1 MSKLRKKIV
10 VPISLT
16 LTGCLV
22 VAAFVLNDSLTKVD
36 ANVAFNGISDIVSSH
51 GKDKPF
57 NIVEVVPDKKMAS
70 IGYLIDGQEPDN
82 WFGTLSKMSDTEGKG
97 ATNRAAYMKSLKEK
111 LAPITTEEKDNTK
124 PLYYE
129 PYEESYVNQG
139 NDWSELALVDMDKI
153 NQGTEGYKMTK
164 QEKGD
169 YKFNTD
175 YQLAVNED
183 GLPTGHYRQNVD
195 HYVFMQGEDE
205 TEDGSESVD
214 TGSTGNTGS
223 TGSTADG
230 SNTETENGNQIKAP
244 GKRGYYSVAFTAV
257 ELPDGMTNTKYLV
270 ETDNSQKAD
279 GNTDSGTDGNIDSST
294 DNTTDTG
301 TADDT
306 SDKHVVYSIKSAY
319 AIGSAEGMQNIAKYD
334 PKAYIYRKDNS
345 DITSPYE
352 FVARADRMASLP
364 DGSKPDYEKYTYCTV
379 EMEYVPAGK
388 ITDDETYYEVDTKV
402 PIEFNYDETG
412 EYGAVLDSQNPYEKI
427 DDGTPDNQPAG
438 NTGKVILT
446 DTDGYFDI
454 VKDSQTY
461 TYMGKG
467 KGDYIMEADKNGSL
481 DYPVNTPHIYYK
493 GGFKNNNW
501 FRTGVFN
508 QEGKTGDDDKTA
520 NMTFKVKTVTPE
532 ELEQIDVSTIDLLY
546 LSGSKSV
553 LSNDLGNDAATY
565 NTDNDISW
573 DKVKQIVQRVHQSGI
588 MMPVIVDNGIV
599 CPSTKDDSNIKY
611 DSNIKKL
618 AGLLSC
624 NNFSSLNFTK
634 DSADNFISWKDNNV
648 ITYYQVDSSTHTHGY
663 VIGNEYVIP
672 RNYNPDK
679 DVPFVLRDDFASA
692 FIEDKDETKFVEAAK
707 NENFDEIAEYIN
719 SENTSRKKENDTLG
733 KDEYAYYDKK
743 ISKAIVLSYIIS
755 YVDKRDIINPTDSL
769 NILDIEPGTVKNESG
784 ALNYDKLTKWLG
796 SRCPEKKKVKITRVT
811 SAEFIGRIEDLNNY
825 DMIYMGLVADNLN
838 YDKDGHTVYN
848 DWNMNGLKY
857 SNVGDIVVIDPS
869 DDRGYWGEKMLRNGH
884 AGLLDT
890 DYINGGDKLNT
901 TLTLRKNGHNKYYI
915 TAPNTYRG
923 SGNDITKQK
932 VSEFEDYIKAGFPV
946 VFSDGFFSND
956 SKYESGINED
966 YIDNC
971 SNVFTL
977 LCDVKDKDNVLK
989 VDSNGDLKNKSNE
1002 TAQLITY
1009 LTTEK
1014 PEILL
1019 KEQEKVKDTDYVEI
1033 SNNQITLEFS
1043 INNAGGADSKASF
1056 NAQLFLD
1063 SNSDGKF
1070 STTNEGIAAN
1080 KIKLYCDGTIVNPVM
1095 GDDGKYMYSLNAG
1108 NYNYK
1113 LVYDLPNGFVGV
1125 MPWQLRVSQATNS
1138 YRYDQKSGYV
1148 YVKNS
1153 KGSPTKVKILQINSH
1168 LKHNPEYNGNFD
1180 MQVQKNDDT
1189 TKFHELLSQVKDF
1202 DLDIETVYYDD
1213 VDKMNEVCNKLQ
1225 TYDMLVI
1232 GFGDCYDINN
1242 NLDNIKAYIQ
1252 SGKPVLFA
1260 HDTTSFCNN
1269 KIDTPYNNFWG
1280 YKFNSKIRDSV
1291 GLDRYG
1297 ILSNEYLK
1305 KGNTL
1310 YSTDYRT
1317 DADFDKAVKTAEK
1330 NNTDIAYEPKSYKKV
1345 IVRQNQGFT
1354 YADLNHY
1361 QWKDNGDDHGE
1372 YRLYSGL
1379 VGNDDVQAY
1388 TNKAVK
1394 VNSGQ
1399 ITTYPFKIA
1408 DEINIA
1414 TTHNQYYQLDMNQD
1428 ADGDGESD
1436 IVVWYTLSDIGVYE
1450 QSPKDVR
1457 NNYYIYTMGNV
1468 TYSGVGHSDFSNNE
1482 DELKLYIN
1490 TMIAA
1495 YSASVH
1501 EPSIYLKENA
1511 DTDSNDITTLYA
1523 TIDDA
1528 IEEEAA
1534 NKADARLDGADSTQD
1549 VYFTVKDSNLVRNQI
1564 DEKTVVYLDFYIEDP
1579 QKNPND
1585 ETIGTGDNKIYLKK
1599 VDWDIYSLNN
1609 DGTENQRINNSK
1621 ENSQLNKDPRN
1632 FFENNKTYKVKVP
1645 LSVLPEG
1652 ANSIKIYAVGY
1663 SKIYQSQ
1670 VSGGDKETTTA
1681 KAYKTFQIQ
1690 RVGLADLD

>member
-70 IGYLIDGQEPDN
+70 IGYLIDGQEPDD
-82 WFGTLSKMSDTEGKG
+82 WFDTLSKMSDTEGKG

-214 TGSTGNTGS
+214 TG
-223 TGSTADG
+223 
-230 SNTETENGNQIKAP
+230 
-244 GKRGYYSVAFTAV
+244 KRGYYSVAFTAV
-257 ELPDGMTNTKYLV
+257 KLPDGMTNTQYLV

-755 YVDKRDIINPTDSL
+755 YADKRDIINPTDSL
-769 NILDIEPGTVKNESG
+769 NILDIEPGTVKNESD
-784 ALNYDKLTKWLG
+784 ALNYDKLKNWLR
-796 SRCPEKKKVKITRVT
+796 SRCPEKKKVTITRVT

-838 YDKDGHTVYN
+838 YRDGHTVYN
-848 DWNMNGLKY
+848 DWNMDGLKY
-857 SNVGDIVVIDPS
+857 SNVGDIVVIDPNY
-869 DDRGYWGEKMLRNGH
+869 RVNYWNYDMLRNGH

-890 DYINGGDKLNT
+890 DYINNGEALNT
-901 TLTLRKNGHNKYYI
+901 QITSRGNGNNADYL

-932 VSEFEDYIKAGFPV
+932 VSELEDYIKAGFPV
-946 VFSDGFFSND
+946 VFSDGFFSKD

-971 SNVFTL
+971 SNIFNFL
-977 LCDVKDKDNVLK
+977 KYAKGKDNVLE
-989 VDSNGDLKNKSNE
+989 VDNNGNLKNKSNE
-1002 TAQLITY
+1002 PAELVTY

-1014 PEILL
+1014 PEIVL

-1168 LKHNPEYNGNFD
+1168 LKHNQDFKGNFD
-1180 MQVQKNDDT
+1180 MQTQKNGN
-1189 TKFHELLSQVKDF
+1189 TKFHELLNKVKDF

-1213 VDKMNEVCNKLQ
+1213 VNKMDEVCNKLQ

-1232 GFGDCYDINN
+1232 GFGDCYDIDNTN
-1242 NLDNIKAYIQ
+1242 KHLDKIKAYIQ

-1260 HDTTSFCNN
+1260 HDTTS
-1269 KIDTPYNNFWG
+1269 Y
-1280 YKFNSKIRDSV
+1280 
-1291 GLDRYG
+1291 
-1297 ILSNEYLK
+1297 LSL
-1305 KGNTL
+1305 
-1310 YSTDYRT
+1310 
-1317 DADFDKAVKTAEK
+1317 
-1330 NNTDIAYEPKSYKKV
+1330 IH
-1345 IVRQNQGFT
+1345 I
-1354 YADLNHY
+1354 
-1361 QWKDNGDDHGE
+1361 
-1372 YRLYSGL
+1372 
-1379 VGNDDVQAY
+1379 
-1388 TNKAVK
+1388 
-1394 VNSGQ
+1394 
-1399 ITTYPFKIA
+1399 
-1408 DEINIA
+1408 
-1414 TTHNQYYQLDMNQD
+1414 
-1428 ADGDGESD
+1428 
-1436 IVVWYTLSDIGVYE
+1436 
-1450 QSPKDVR
+1450 
-1457 NNYYIYTMGNV
+1457 
-1468 TYSGVGHSDFSNNE
+1468 
-1482 DELKLYIN
+1482 
-1490 TMIAA
+1490 
-1495 YSASVH
+1495 
-1501 EPSIYLKENA
+1501 
-1511 DTDSNDITTLYA
+1511 
-1523 TIDDA
+1523 
-1528 IEEEAA
+1528 
-1534 NKADARLDGADSTQD
+1534 
-1549 VYFTVKDSNLVRNQI
+1549 
-1564 DEKTVVYLDFYIEDP
+1564 
-1579 QKNPND
+1579 
-1585 ETIGTGDNKIYLKK
+1585 
-1599 VDWDIYSLNN
+1599 
-1609 DGTENQRINNSK
+1609 
-1621 ENSQLNKDPRN
+1621 
-1632 FFENNKTYKVKVP
+1632 
-1645 LSVLPEG
+1645 
-1652 ANSIKIYAVGY
+1652 
-1663 SKIYQSQ
+1663 
-1670 VSGGDKETTTA
+1670 
-1681 KAYKTFQIQ
+1681 
-1690 RVGLADLD
+1690 

>member
-70 IGYLIDGQEPDN
+70 IGYLIDGQEPDD
-82 WFGTLSKMSDTEGKG
+82 WFGTLSRMSDKDG
-97 ATNRAAYMKSLKEK
+97 AGVQKRSAYMEELKTK
-111 LAPITTEEKDNTK
+111 LAPITTEKKDNTK

-129 PYEESYVNQG
+129 PYEESYVSQG
-139 NDWSELALVDMDKI
+139 DDWTELALVDMDRI
-153 NQGTEGYKMTK
+153 NKGTTGYKMTE
-164 QEKGD
+164 QAEGD

-223 TGSTADG
+223 TGSTGSTADG

-244 GKRGYYSVAFTAV
+244 GKRGYYSVAFSAV
-257 ELPDGMTNTKYLV
+257 KLPDGMTNTQYLV

-279 GNTDSGTDGNIDSST
+279 GDTDSST
-294 DNTTDTG
+294 DNTTDIGTG
-301 TADDT
+301 DDT
-306 SDKHVVYSIKSAY
+306 VEKHVVYSIKSAY

-352 FVARADRMASLP
+352 FVARADRMANLP

-379 EMEYVPAGK
+379 EMEYVPADK
-388 ITDDETYYEVDTKV
+388 ITDDETYYEVNTEV

-427 DDGTPDNQPAG
+427 DDGTLDNQPAG
-438 NTGKVILT
+438 KTGSDDISDDASIADSATENNDGNTGRVILT

-461 TYMGKG
+461 TYVGKG
-467 KGDYIMEADKNGSL
+467 KGDYIMEADKKGSL
-481 DYPVNTPHIYYK
+481 DYPVNTTHIYYK

-520 NMTFKVKTVTPE
+520 NMTFNVKTVTPK

-553 LSNDLGNDAATY
+553 LSKDLGDDSAKY
-565 NTDNDISW
+565 NTGYNTGNDISW

-599 CPSTKDDSNIKY
+599 WPDSNADY
-611 DSNIKKL
+611 SSNIKKL

-634 DSADNFISWKDNNV
+634 ESADNFINWGNDIK
-648 ITYYQVDSSTHTHGY
+648 YYKVDSRTHKYGF

-672 RNYNPDK
+672 RNYSPKD

-692 FIEDKDETKFVEAAK
+692 FIKNDDETAFVNDAK
-707 NENFDEIAEYIN
+707 TENFDEIAEYIN
-719 SENTSRKKENDTLG
+719 SENTSRKKENSTLG

-755 YVDKRDIINPTDSL
+755 YADKRDIINPTDSL
-769 NILDIEPGTVKNESG
+769 NILDIEPGTVKNESD
-784 ALNYDKLTKWLG
+784 ALNYDKLKNWLG
-796 SRCPEKKKVKITRVT
+796 SRCPEKKKVTITRVT

-838 YDKDGHTVYN
+838 YRDGHTVYN
-848 DWNMNGLKY
+848 DWNMDGLKY
-857 SNVGDIVVIDPS
+857 SNVGDIVVINPKDVVN
-869 DDRGYWGEKMLRNGH
+869 YWGYDMLKNGH

-890 DYINGGDKLNT
+890 DYINNGEALNT
-901 TLTLRKNGHNKYYI
+901 QLTLRGNGNNADYL

-932 VSEFEDYIKAGFPV
+932 VSELEDYIKAGFPV
-946 VFSDGFFSND
+946 VFSDGFFSID
-956 SKYESGINED
+956 YGRGINEK

-977 LCDVKDKDNVLK
+977 LCYAKDKDNVLK
-989 VDSNGDLKNKSNE
+989 VDSKGNLKKQSNE
-1002 TAQLITY
+1002 PAELVTY

-1113 LVYDLPNGFVGV
+1113 LVLQVLSVRSHWIQRKLQSSLQSYLL
-1125 MPWQLRVSQATNS
+1125 WVS
-1138 YRYDQKSGYV
+1138 
-1148 YVKNS
+1148 
-1153 KGSPTKVKILQINSH
+1153 L
-1168 LKHNPEYNGNFD
+1168 L
-1180 MQVQKNDDT
+1180 
-1189 TKFHELLSQVKDF
+1189 LLSVHSWYRVK
-1202 DLDIETVYYDD
+1202 
-1213 VDKMNEVCNKLQ
+1213 
-1225 TYDMLVI
+1225 
-1232 GFGDCYDINN
+1232 
-1242 NLDNIKAYIQ
+1242 
-1252 SGKPVLFA
+1252 
-1260 HDTTSFCNN
+1260 
-1269 KIDTPYNNFWG
+1269 
-1280 YKFNSKIRDSV
+1280 
-1291 GLDRYG
+1291 
-1297 ILSNEYLK
+1297 
-1305 KGNTL
+1305 
-1310 YSTDYRT
+1310 
-1317 DADFDKAVKTAEK
+1317 KAVTHRKPSTE
-1330 NNTDIAYEPKSYKKV
+1330 
-1345 IVRQNQGFT
+1345 
-1354 YADLNHY
+1354 
-1361 QWKDNGDDHGE
+1361 
-1372 YRLYSGL
+1372 
-1379 VGNDDVQAY
+1379 
-1388 TNKAVK
+1388 
-1394 VNSGQ
+1394 VN
-1399 ITTYPFKIA
+1399 I
-1408 DEINIA
+1408 
-1414 TTHNQYYQLDMNQD
+1414 QLMPLL
-1428 ADGDGESD
+1428 
-1436 IVVWYTLSDIGVYE
+1436 LSV
-1450 QSPKDVR
+1450 PL
-1457 NNYYIYTMGNV
+1457 
-1468 TYSGVGHSDFSNNE
+1468 HC
-1482 DELKLYIN
+1482 LYI
-1490 TMIAA
+1490 ILVLSCLLLL
-1495 YSASVH
+1495 SA
-1501 EPSIYLKENA
+1501 
-1511 DTDSNDITTLYA
+1511 
-1523 TIDDA
+1523 
-1528 IEEEAA
+1528 
-1534 NKADARLDGADSTQD
+1534 
-1549 VYFTVKDSNLVRNQI
+1549 
-1564 DEKTVVYLDFYIEDP
+1564 
-1579 QKNPND
+1579 
-1585 ETIGTGDNKIYLKK
+1585 
-1599 VDWDIYSLNN
+1599 
-1609 DGTENQRINNSK
+1609 
-1621 ENSQLNKDPRN
+1621 
-1632 FFENNKTYKVKVP
+1632 
-1645 LSVLPEG
+1645 
-1652 ANSIKIYAVGY
+1652 
-1663 SKIYQSQ
+1663 
-1670 VSGGDKETTTA
+1670 
-1681 KAYKTFQIQ
+1681 
-1690 RVGLADLD
+1690 

>member
-70 IGYLIDGQEPDN
+70 IGYLIDGQEPDD
-82 WFGTLSKMSDTEGKG
+82 WFGTLKKMSDEDG
-97 ATNRAAYMKSLKEK
+97 AGVQKRADYMSGLKTK
-111 LAPITTEEKDNTK
+111 LEPITTENKDNTK

-139 NDWSELALVDMDKI
+139 DGWSELKLVNMDRI
-153 NQGTEGYKMTK
+153 NQGTSGYKMTK
-164 QEKGD
+164 QENGD

-175 YQLAVNED
+175 YKLSVDKD
-183 GLPTGHYRQNVD
+183 GLPTGQYRQNVD
-195 HYVFMQGEDE
+195 YYVFMQGDDE

-214 TGSTGNTGS
+214 TGSTGNTE
-223 TGSTADG
+223 
-230 SNTETENGNQIKAP
+230 NENGNQIKAP

-257 ELPDGMTNTKYLV
+257 ELPNGMTNTQYLV
-270 ETDNSQKAD
+270 SDDNTQKAD
-279 GNTDSGTDGNIDSST
+279 GNTDSST
-294 DNTTDTG
+294 DNTKEAGTG
-301 TADDT
+301 DDT
-306 SDKHVVYSIKSAY
+306 VEKHVVYAIKSSY
-319 AIGSAEGMQNIAKYD
+319 AIVSDKGMQNVAKYD
-334 PKAYIYRKDNS
+334 PKAYIYRADNS
-345 DITSPYE
+345 DTTSPYK
-352 FVARADRMASLP
+352 FVARADQMAALA
-364 DGSKPDYEKYTYCTV
+364 GANKPDYDKYTYYTV
-379 EMEYVPAGK
+379 EMEYVPADK
-388 ITDDETYYEVDTKV
+388 ITDDETYYEVDSNV

-412 EYGAVLDSQNPYEKI
+412 EYGAVLDTQNPYEKI
-427 DDGTPDNQPAG
+427 
-438 NTGKVILT
+438 NTGDTSTTDSNEANEKIILH

-461 TYMGKG
+461 TYVGEG
-467 KGDYIMEADKNGSL
+467 NGDYIMEADKNGSL
-481 DYPVNTPHIYYK
+481 DYPVNTTRIYYK

-508 QEGKTGDDDKTA
+508 QEGKTGDADKTA
-520 NMTFKVKTVTPE
+520 NMTFNVKTVTPK

-553 LSNDLGNDAATY
+553 LSKDLGDDAAKY

-599 CPSTKDDSNIKY
+599 WPDSNADY
-611 DSNIKKL
+611 SSNIKKL

-634 DSADNFISWKDNNV
+634 DSADNFINWGNDIK
-648 ITYYQVDSSTHTHGY
+648 YYKVDSGTHKYGF

-672 RNYNPDK
+672 RNYNPST

-692 FIEDKDETKFVEAAK
+692 FIANEDETQFVEAAK

-733 KDEYAYYDKK
+733 KDEYAYYDKE

-755 YVDKRDIINPTDSL
+755 YADKRDIINPTDSL
-769 NILDIEPGTVKNESG
+769 NILDIEPGTVKNESD
-784 ALNYDKLTKWLG
+784 ALNYDKLKNWLG
-796 SRCPEKKKVKITRVT
+796 SRCPEKKKVTITRVT

-838 YDKDGHTVYN
+838 YRDGHTVYN
-848 DWNMNGLKY
+848 DWKMDGLKY
-857 SNVGDIVVIDPS
+857 SNVGDIVVINPKDVVN
-869 DDRGYWGEKMLRNGH
+869 YWGYDMLKNGH

-890 DYINGGDKLNT
+890 DYINDGEALNT
-901 TLTLRKNGHNKYYI
+901 QLTLRGNGNNADYL

-932 VSEFEDYIKAGFPV
+932 VSELEDYIKAGFPV

-956 SKYESGINED
+956 SKYKSGINED

-989 VDSNGDLKNKSNE
+989 VDNKGDLKNKSNE
-1002 TAQLITY
+1002 TAVLVTY

-1070 STTNEGIAAN
+1070 STTNEGIDAN
-1080 KIKLYCDGTIVNPVM
+1080 KIKIYCDGTIVNPVM
-1095 GDDGKYMYSLNAG
+1095 GDNGKYMYSLNAG

-1148 YVKNS
+1148 YAKNS
-1153 KGSPTKVKILQINSH
+1153 KGSPTKVKILQINST
-1168 LKHNPEYNGNFD
+1168 LKHNEGFRGNFD
-1180 MQVQKNDDT
+1180 MQAQKKDSN
-1189 TKFHELLSQVKDF
+1189 TKFHKLLNKVKDF
-1202 DLDIETVYYDD
+1202 DLDIETVYYDN
-1213 VDKMNEVCNKLQ
+1213 VPKMDEVCDKLQ

-1232 GFGDCYDINN
+1232 GFGDCYDIDNTN
-1242 NLDNIKAYIQ
+1242 GHLDQIKAYIQ

-1269 KIDTPYNNFWG
+1269 KNDNQYNNVWG
-1280 YKFNSKIRDSV
+1280 YKFNSIIRDTV

-1297 ILSNEYLK
+1297 ILSNAYLK
-1305 KGNTL
+1305 KGNRL
-1310 YSTDYRT
+1310 QEGT
-1317 DADFDKAVKTAEK
+1317 DADFEKAKETAEK
-1330 NNTDIAYEPKSYKKV
+1330 NNTDIAYEPKSNRTV

-1354 YADLNHY
+1354 YADLNQY
-1361 QWKDNGDDHGE
+1361 QWKDNGNDHGE

-1379 VGNDDVQAY
+1379 DGNDVEAK

-1399 ITTYPFKIA
+1399 ITTYPFKID

-1414 TTHNQYYQLDMNQD
+1414 TTHKQYYQLDMNQD

-1436 IVVWYTLSDIGVYE
+1436 IVVWYTLSGHGVYD

-1585 ETIGTGDNKIYLKK
+1585 ETIGTGNDKIYLKK
-1599 VDWDIYSLNN
+1599 VDWDIYTLNN
-1609 DGTENQRINNSK
+1609 DGTENEQINNSK
-1621 ENSQLNKDPRN
+1621 ENSQLNKDPRD

>member
-70 IGYLIDGQEPDN
+70 IGYLIDGQEPDD
-82 WFGTLSKMSDTEGKG
+82 WFGTLAQMSDKEGAGVQK
-97 ATNRAAYMKSLKEK
+97 RADYMSGLKTK
-111 LAPITTEEKDNTK
+111 LAPITTEKKDNTK

-175 YQLAVNED
+175 YQLAVNEE

-214 TGSTGNTGS
+214 TG
-223 TGSTADG
+223 
-230 SNTETENGNQIKAP
+230 
-244 GKRGYYSVAFTAV
+244 KRGYYSVAFTAV
-257 ELPDGMTNTKYLV
+257 KLPDGMTNTKYLV

-379 EMEYVPAGK
+379 EMEYVPADK

-461 TYMGKG
+461 TYVGEG
-467 KGDYIMEADKNGSL
+467 NGDYIMVADKNGSL
-481 DYPVNTPHIYYK
+481 DYPVNTTHIYYK

-520 NMTFKVKTVTPE
+520 NMTFKVKTVTPK

-553 LSNDLGNDAATY
+553 LSNDLVNDAATY
-565 NTDNDISW
+565 KPDNDISW

-599 CPSTKDDSNIKY
+599 WPASSADYS
-611 DSNIKKL
+611 SNIKKL

-634 DSADNFISWKDNNV
+634 DSADNFINWNND
-648 ITYYQVDSSTHTHGY
+648 IKYYKVDSKTHTKGF

-672 RNYNPDK
+672 RNYNPST

-692 FIEDKDETKFVEAAK
+692 FIANEDETQFVEAAK

-733 KDEYAYYDKK
+733 KDEYAYYDKE

-755 YVDKRDIINPTDSL
+755 YADKRDIINPTDSL
-769 NILDIEPGTVKNESG
+769 NILDIEPGTVKNESD
-784 ALNYDKLTKWLG
+784 ALNYDKLKNWLG
-796 SRCPEKKKVKITRVT
+796 SRCPEKKKVTITRVT

-838 YDKDGHTVYN
+838 YRDGHTVYN
-848 DWNMNGLKY
+848 DWKMDGLKY
-857 SNVGDIVVIDPS
+857 SNVGDIVVINPNDYVN
-869 DDRGYWGEKMLRNGH
+869 YWGYNMLKNGH

-890 DYINGGDKLNT
+890 DYINDGEALNT
-901 TLTLRKNGHNKYYI
+901 QLTLRGNGNNADYL

-932 VSEFEDYIKAGFPV
+932 VSELEDYIKAGFPV

-956 SKYESGINED
+956 SKYKSGINED

-971 SNVFTL
+971 SNVFTFL
-977 LCDVKDKDNVLK
+977 KYAKDKDNVLK
-989 VDSNGDLKNKSNE
+989 VDSKGNLKKQSNE
-1002 TAQLITY
+1002 TADLVTY

-1113 LVYDLPNGFVGV
+1113 LVYDLPNGYVGV

-1148 YVKNS
+1148 C
-1153 KGSPTKVKILQINSH
+1153 
-1168 LKHNPEYNGNFD
+1168 
-1180 MQVQKNDDT
+1180 QKF
-1189 TKFHELLSQVKDF
+1189 KRQ
-1202 DLDIETVYYDD
+1202 
-1213 VDKMNEVCNKLQ
+1213 
-1225 TYDMLVI
+1225 
-1232 GFGDCYDINN
+1232 
-1242 NLDNIKAYIQ
+1242 
-1252 SGKPVLFA
+1252 
-1260 HDTTSFCNN
+1260 
-1269 KIDTPYNNFWG
+1269 
-1280 YKFNSKIRDSV
+1280 
-1291 GLDRYG
+1291 
-1297 ILSNEYLK
+1297 
-1305 KGNTL
+1305 
-1310 YSTDYRT
+1310 
-1317 DADFDKAVKTAEK
+1317 
-1330 NNTDIAYEPKSYKKV
+1330 SYK
-1345 IVRQNQGFT
+1345 
-1354 YADLNHY
+1354 
-1361 QWKDNGDDHGE
+1361 
-1372 YRLYSGL
+1372 
-1379 VGNDDVQAY
+1379 
-1388 TNKAVK
+1388 
-1394 VNSGQ
+1394 
-1399 ITTYPFKIA
+1399 
-1408 DEINIA
+1408 
-1414 TTHNQYYQLDMNQD
+1414 NQD
-1428 ADGDGESD
+1428 SSD
-1436 IVVWYTLSDIGVYE
+1436 
-1450 QSPKDVR
+1450 
-1457 NNYYIYTMGNV
+1457 
-1468 TYSGVGHSDFSNNE
+1468 
-1482 DELKLYIN
+1482 
-1490 TMIAA
+1490 
-1495 YSASVH
+1495 
-1501 EPSIYLKENA
+1501 
-1511 DTDSNDITTLYA
+1511 
-1523 TIDDA
+1523 
-1528 IEEEAA
+1528 
-1534 NKADARLDGADSTQD
+1534 
-1549 VYFTVKDSNLVRNQI
+1549 
-1564 DEKTVVYLDFYIEDP
+1564 
-1579 QKNPND
+1579 
-1585 ETIGTGDNKIYLKK
+1585 
-1599 VDWDIYSLNN
+1599 
-1609 DGTENQRINNSK
+1609 
-1621 ENSQLNKDPRN
+1621 
-1632 FFENNKTYKVKVP
+1632 
-1645 LSVLPEG
+1645 
-1652 ANSIKIYAVGY
+1652 
-1663 SKIYQSQ
+1663 
-1670 VSGGDKETTTA
+1670 
-1681 KAYKTFQIQ
+1681 
-1690 RVGLADLD
+1690 

>member
-70 IGYLIDGQEPDN
+70 IGYLIDGQEPDD
-82 WFGTLSKMSDTEGKG
+82 WFGTLSKMSDKEGDGVQK
-97 ATNRAAYMKSLKEK
+97 RADYMAGLKTK
-111 LAPITTEEKDNTK
+111 LEPITTYKKDNTK

-129 PYEESYVNQG
+129 QYEESYVSLG

-214 TGSTGNTGS
+214 TG
-223 TGSTADG
+223 
-230 SNTETENGNQIKAP
+230 
-244 GKRGYYSVAFTAV
+244 KRGYYSVAFTAV
-257 ELPDGMTNTKYLV
+257 KLPDGMTNTQYLV
-270 ETDNSQKAD
+270 GTDNSQKAD
-279 GNTDSGTDGNIDSST
+279 GNTDSGTAGNIDSST

-352 FVARADRMASLP
+352 FVARADQMASLP

-379 EMEYVPAGK
+379 EMEYVPADK
-388 ITDDETYYEVDTKV
+388 IIDDETYYEVDTKV

-438 NTGKVILT
+438 NTGRVILT

-461 TYMGKG
+461 TYVGEG
-467 KGDYIMEADKNGSL
+467 NGDYIMEADKNGSL
-481 DYPVNTPHIYYK
+481 DYPVNTTRIYYK

-508 QEGKTGDDDKTA
+508 QEGKTGDADKTA
-520 NMTFKVKTVTPE
+520 NMTFNVKTVTPK

-553 LSNDLGNDAATY
+553 LSKDLGDDAAKY

-599 CPSTKDDSNIKY
+599 WPDSNADY
-611 DSNIKKL
+611 SSNIKKL

-634 DSADNFISWKDNNV
+634 DSADNFINWGNDIK
-648 ITYYQVDSSTHTHGY
+648 YYKVDSGTHKYGF

-672 RNYNPDK
+672 RNYNPST

-692 FIEDKDETKFVEAAK
+692 FIANEDETQFVEAAK

-733 KDEYAYYDKK
+733 KDEYAYYDKE

-769 NILDIEPGTVKNESG
+769 NILDIEPGTVKNESD
-784 ALNYDKLTKWLG
+784 ALNYDKLKNWLG
-796 SRCPEKKKVKITRVT
+796 SRCPEKKKVTITRVT

-838 YDKDGHTVYN
+838 YRDGHTVYN
-848 DWNMNGLKY
+848 DWKMDGLKY
-857 SNVGDIVVIDPS
+857 SNVGDIVVINPKDVVN
-869 DDRGYWGEKMLRNGH
+869 YWGYDMLKNGH

-890 DYINGGDKLNT
+890 DYINDGEALNT
-901 TLTLRKNGHNKYYI
+901 QLTLRGNGNNADYL

-932 VSEFEDYIKAGFPV
+932 VSELEDYIKAGFPV

-956 SKYESGINED
+956 SKYKSGINED

-989 VDSNGDLKNKSNE
+989 VDNKGDLKNKSNE
-1002 TAQLITY
+1002 TAVLVTY

-1070 STTNEGIAAN
+1070 STTNEGIDAN
-1080 KIKLYCDGTIVNPVM
+1080 KIKIYCDGTIVNPVM
-1095 GDDGKYMYSLNAG
+1095 GDNGKY
-1108 NYNYK
+1108 
-1113 LVYDLPNGFVGV
+1113 V
-1125 MPWQLRVSQATNS
+1125 
-1138 YRYDQKSGYV
+1138 
-1148 YVKNS
+1148 
-1153 KGSPTKVKILQINSH
+1153 
-1168 LKHNPEYNGNFD
+1168 
-1180 MQVQKNDDT
+1180 
-1189 TKFHELLSQVKDF
+1189 
-1202 DLDIETVYYDD
+1202 
-1213 VDKMNEVCNKLQ
+1213 
-1225 TYDMLVI
+1225 
-1232 GFGDCYDINN
+1232 
-1242 NLDNIKAYIQ
+1242 
-1252 SGKPVLFA
+1252 
-1260 HDTTSFCNN
+1260 
-1269 KIDTPYNNFWG
+1269 
-1280 YKFNSKIRDSV
+1280 
-1291 GLDRYG
+1291 
-1297 ILSNEYLK
+1297 
-1305 KGNTL
+1305 
-1310 YSTDYRT
+1310 
-1317 DADFDKAVKTAEK
+1317 
-1330 NNTDIAYEPKSYKKV
+1330 
-1345 IVRQNQGFT
+1345 
-1354 YADLNHY
+1354 
-1361 QWKDNGDDHGE
+1361 
-1372 YRLYSGL
+1372 
-1379 VGNDDVQAY
+1379 
-1388 TNKAVK
+1388 
-1394 VNSGQ
+1394 
-1399 ITTYPFKIA
+1399 
-1408 DEINIA
+1408 
-1414 TTHNQYYQLDMNQD
+1414 
-1428 ADGDGESD
+1428 
-1436 IVVWYTLSDIGVYE
+1436 
-1450 QSPKDVR
+1450 
-1457 NNYYIYTMGNV
+1457 
-1468 TYSGVGHSDFSNNE
+1468 
-1482 DELKLYIN
+1482 
-1490 TMIAA
+1490 
-1495 YSASVH
+1495 
-1501 EPSIYLKENA
+1501 
-1511 DTDSNDITTLYA
+1511 
-1523 TIDDA
+1523 
-1528 IEEEAA
+1528 
-1534 NKADARLDGADSTQD
+1534 
-1549 VYFTVKDSNLVRNQI
+1549 
-1564 DEKTVVYLDFYIEDP
+1564 
-1579 QKNPND
+1579 
-1585 ETIGTGDNKIYLKK
+1585 
-1599 VDWDIYSLNN
+1599 
-1609 DGTENQRINNSK
+1609 
-1621 ENSQLNKDPRN
+1621 
-1632 FFENNKTYKVKVP
+1632 
-1645 LSVLPEG
+1645 
-1652 ANSIKIYAVGY
+1652 
-1663 SKIYQSQ
+1663 
-1670 VSGGDKETTTA
+1670 
-1681 KAYKTFQIQ
+1681 
-1690 RVGLADLD
+1690 

>member
-70 IGYLIDGQEPDN
+70 IGYLIDGQEPDD
-82 WFGTLSKMSDTEGKG
+82 WFGTLSKMSDKDG
-97 ATNRAAYMKSLKEK
+97 AGVKNRSAYMEGLKTK
-111 LAPITTEEKDNTK
+111 LAPITTEKKDNTK

-129 PYEESYVNQG
+129 PYEESYVSQG
-139 NDWSELALVDMDKI
+139 DDWTELALVDMDRI
-153 NQGTEGYKMTK
+153 NKGTTGYKMTE
-164 QEKGD
+164 QAEGD
-169 YKFNTD
+169 YKFNTA
-175 YQLAVNED
+175 YQLAVNEE

-195 HYVFMQGEDE
+195 HYVFMQGDDE

-214 TGSTGNTGS
+214 TG
-223 TGSTADG
+223 
-230 SNTETENGNQIKAP
+230 
-244 GKRGYYSVAFTAV
+244 KRGYYSVAFTAV
-257 ELPDGMTNTKYLV
+257 KLPDGMTNTKYLV

-301 TADDT
+301 TGDDT
-306 SDKHVVYSIKSAY
+306 VEKHVVYSIKSAY

-379 EMEYVPAGK
+379 EMEYVPADK
-388 ITDDETYYEVDTKV
+388 ITDDETYYEVDTEV

-427 DDGTPDNQPAG
+427 DDGTQDNQPAG

-461 TYMGKG
+461 TYVGKG
-467 KGDYIMEADKNGSL
+467 KGDYIMEADKNSSL
-481 DYPVNTPHIYYK
+481 DYPVNTTRIYYK

-520 NMTFKVKTVTPE
+520 NMTFKVKTVTPK

-553 LSNDLGNDAATY
+553 LSKDLGNDAATY

-599 CPSTKDDSNIKY
+599 WPISSADYS
-611 DSNIKKL
+611 SNIKKL

-634 DSADNFISWKDNNV
+634 DSADNFIKWNDNKV
-648 ITYYQVDSSTHTHGY
+648 ITYYKVDSSTRTHGY
-663 VIGNEYVIP
+663 VVGNEYVIP
-672 RNYNPDK
+672 RNYNPVT

-692 FIEDKDETKFVEAAK
+692 FIKNEDETAFVNDAK
-707 NENFDEIAEYIN
+707 TENFDEIAEYIN

-755 YVDKRDIINPTDSL
+755 YADKRDIINPTDSL
-769 NILDIEPGTVKNESG
+769 NILDIEPGTVKNESD
-784 ALNYDKLTKWLG
+784 ALNYDKLKNWLG
-796 SRCPEKKKVKITRVT
+796 SRCPEKKKVTITRVT

-838 YDKDGHTVYN
+838 YKDGNTHGYTVYN
-848 DWNMNGLKY
+848 DWKMNGLKY
-857 SNVGDIVVIDPS
+857 SNVGDIVVINPNDYVN
-869 DDRGYWGEKMLRNGH
+869 YWGYNMLKNGH

-890 DYINGGDKLNT
+890 DYINDGTKLNT
-901 TLTLRKNGHNKYYI
+901 NLTLRNNGNNADYL

-932 VSEFEDYIKAGFPV
+932 VSELEDYIKAGFPV
-946 VFSDGFFSND
+946 VFSDGFFSTV
-956 SKYESGINED
+956 YGRGINEE

-977 LCDVKDKDNVLK
+977 LCYAKDKDNVLK
-989 VDSNGDLKNKSNE
+989 VDSKGNLKKQSNE
-1002 TAQLITY
+1002 TADLVTY

-1153 KGSPTKVKILQINSH
+1153 KGSPTKVKILQINSK
-1168 LKHNPEYNGNFD
+1168 LEHNEDFRGNFD
-1180 MQVQKNDDT
+1180 MQTQKNDSN
-1189 TKFHELLSQVKDF
+1189 TKFHKLLSQVKDF
-1202 DLDIETVYYDD
+1202 DLDIETVRYDN
-1213 VDKMNEVCNKLQ
+1213 VPKWMR
-1225 TYDMLVI
+1225 YVI
-1232 GFGDCYDINN
+1232 SCR
-1242 NLDNIKAYIQ
+1242 
-1252 SGKPVLFA
+1252 
-1260 HDTTSFCNN
+1260 H
-1269 KIDTPYNNFWG
+1269 
-1280 YKFNSKIRDSV
+1280 
-1291 GLDRYG
+1291 
-1297 ILSNEYLK
+1297 
-1305 KGNTL
+1305 
-1310 YSTDYRT
+1310 
-1317 DADFDKAVKTAEK
+1317 
-1330 NNTDIAYEPKSYKKV
+1330 
-1345 IVRQNQGFT
+1345 
-1354 YADLNHY
+1354 
-1361 QWKDNGDDHGE
+1361 
-1372 YRLYSGL
+1372 
-1379 VGNDDVQAY
+1379 
-1388 TNKAVK
+1388 
-1394 VNSGQ
+1394 
-1399 ITTYPFKIA
+1399 
-1408 DEINIA
+1408 
-1414 TTHNQYYQLDMNQD
+1414 
-1428 ADGDGESD
+1428 
-1436 IVVWYTLSDIGVYE
+1436 
-1450 QSPKDVR
+1450 
-1457 NNYYIYTMGNV
+1457 
-1468 TYSGVGHSDFSNNE
+1468 
-1482 DELKLYIN
+1482 
-1490 TMIAA
+1490 
-1495 YSASVH
+1495 
-1501 EPSIYLKENA
+1501 
-1511 DTDSNDITTLYA
+1511 
-1523 TIDDA
+1523 TIC
-1528 IEEEAA
+1528 
-1534 NKADARLDGADSTQD
+1534 L
-1549 VYFTVKDSNLVRNQI
+1549 
-1564 DEKTVVYLDFYIEDP
+1564 
-1579 QKNPND
+1579 
-1585 ETIGTGDNKIYLKK
+1585 
-1599 VDWDIYSLNN
+1599 
-1609 DGTENQRINNSK
+1609 
-1621 ENSQLNKDPRN
+1621 
-1632 FFENNKTYKVKVP
+1632 
-1645 LSVLPEG
+1645 
-1652 ANSIKIYAVGY
+1652 
-1663 SKIYQSQ
+1663 
-1670 VSGGDKETTTA
+1670 
-1681 KAYKTFQIQ
+1681 
-1690 RVGLADLD
+1690 

>member
-70 IGYLIDGQEPDN
+70 IGYLIDGQEPDD
-82 WFGTLSKMSDTEGKG
+82 WFGTLKKMSDEDG
-97 ATNRAAYMKSLKEK
+97 AGVQKRADYMSGLKTK
-111 LAPITTEEKDNTK
+111 LEPITTENKDNTK

-139 NDWSELALVDMDKI
+139 DGWSELKLVNMDRI
-153 NQGTEGYKMTK
+153 NQGTSGYKMTK
-164 QEKGD
+164 QENGD

-175 YQLAVNED
+175 YKLSVDKD
-183 GLPTGHYRQNVD
+183 GLPTGQYRQNVD
-195 HYVFMQGEDE
+195 YYVFMQGDDE

-214 TGSTGNTGS
+214 TGSTGNTE
-223 TGSTADG
+223 
-230 SNTETENGNQIKAP
+230 NENGNQIKAP

-257 ELPDGMTNTKYLV
+257 ELPNGMTNTQYLV
-270 ETDNSQKAD
+270 SDDNTQKAD
-279 GNTDSGTDGNIDSST
+279 GNTDSST
-294 DNTTDTG
+294 DNTKEAGTG
-301 TADDT
+301 DDT
-306 SDKHVVYSIKSAY
+306 VEKHVVYAIKSSY
-319 AIGSAEGMQNIAKYD
+319 AIVSDKGMQNVAKYD
-334 PKAYIYRKDNS
+334 PKAYIYRADNS
-345 DITSPYE
+345 DTTSPYK
-352 FVARADRMASLP
+352 FVARADQMAALA
-364 DGSKPDYEKYTYCTV
+364 GANKPDYDKYTYYTV
-379 EMEYVPAGK
+379 EMEYVPADK
-388 ITDDETYYEVDTKV
+388 ITDDETYYEVDSNV

-412 EYGAVLDSQNPYEKI
+412 EYGAVLDTQNPYEKI
-427 DDGTPDNQPAG
+427 
-438 NTGKVILT
+438 NTGDTSTTDSNEANEKIILH

-461 TYMGKG
+461 TYVGEG
-467 KGDYIMEADKNGSL
+467 NGDYIMVADKNGSL
-481 DYPVNTPHIYYK
+481 DYPVNTTHIYYK

-520 NMTFKVKTVTPE
+520 NMTFKVKTVTPK

-553 LSNDLGNDAATY
+553 LSKDLGDDAAKY
-565 NTDNDISW
+565 NADNDILW

-599 CPSTKDDSNIKY
+599 WPDSNADY
-611 DSNIKKL
+611 SSNIKKL

-634 DSADNFISWKDNNV
+634 DSADNFINWGNDIK
-648 ITYYQVDSSTHTHGY
+648 YYKVDSETHKYGF

-755 YVDKRDIINPTDSL
+755 YADKRDIINPTDSL
-769 NILDIEPGTVKNESG
+769 NILDIEPGTVKNESD
-784 ALNYDKLTKWLG
+784 ALNYDKLKNWLR
-796 SRCPEKKKVKITRVT
+796 SRCPEKKKVTITRVT

-838 YDKDGHTVYN
+838 YRDGHTVYN
-848 DWNMNGLKY
+848 DWNMDGLKY
-857 SNVGDIVVIDPS
+857 SNVGDIVVIDPNY
-869 DDRGYWGEKMLRNGH
+869 RVNYWNYDMLRNGH

-890 DYINGGDKLNT
+890 DYINNGEALNT
-901 TLTLRKNGHNKYYI
+901 QITSRGNGNNADYL

-932 VSEFEDYIKAGFPV
+932 VSELEDYIKAGFPV
-946 VFSDGFFSND
+946 VFSDGFFSKD

-971 SNVFTL
+971 SNIFNFL
-977 LCDVKDKDNVLK
+977 KYAKGKDNVLE
-989 VDSNGDLKNKSNE
+989 VDNNGNLKNKSNE
-1002 TAQLITY
+1002 PAELVTY

-1168 LKHNPEYNGNFD
+1168 LKHNQDFKGNFD
-1180 MQVQKNDDT
+1180 MQTQKNGN
-1189 TKFHELLSQVKDF
+1189 TKFHELLNKVKDF

-1213 VDKMNEVCNKLQ
+1213 VNKMDEVCNKLQ

-1232 GFGDCYDINN
+1232 GFGDCYDIDNTN
-1242 NLDNIKAYIQ
+1242 KHLDKIKAYIQ

-1260 HDTTSFCNN
+1260 HDTTSYCNN
-1269 KIDTPYNNFWG
+1269 KNDTTYNNVWG
-1280 YKFNSKIRDSV
+1280 YKFNSIIRDTV

-1310 YSTDYRT
+1310 KSTDS
-1317 DADFDKAVKTAEK
+1317 DFTKAVETAEK
-1330 NNTDIAYEPKSYKKV
+1330 NNTDIAYEPKSDNSV

-1354 YADLNHY
+1354 YVDLNNF
-1361 QWKDNGDDHGE
+1361 QWKDDGNNHGE

-1379 VGNDDVQAY
+1379 NNYESNEDVEAK

-1399 ITTYPFKIA
+1399 ITTYPFKID

-1414 TTHNQYYQLDMNQD
+1414 TTHKQYYQLDMNQD

-1436 IVVWYTLSDIGVYE
+1436 IVVWYTLSGHGVYD

-1585 ETIGTGDNKIYLKK
+1585 ETIGTGNDKIYLKK
-1599 VDWDIYSLNN
+1599 VDWDIYTLNN
-1609 DGTENQRINNSK
+1609 DGTENEQINNSK
-1621 ENSQLNKDPRN
+1621 ENSQLNKEPSD

>member
-214 TGSTGNTGS
+214 TG
-223 TGSTADG
+223 
-230 SNTETENGNQIKAP
+230 
-244 GKRGYYSVAFTAV
+244 KRGYYSVAFTAV
-257 ELPDGMTNTKYLV
+257 KLPDGMTNKQYLV
-270 ETDNSQKAD
+270 EADNSQKAD
-279 GNTDSGTDGNIDSST
+279 GNTDSST

-301 TADDT
+301 TGDDT
-306 SDKHVVYSIKSAY
+306 VEKHVVYSIKSAY
-319 AIGSAEGMQNIAKYD
+319 AIVSAEGMQNIAKYD
-334 PKAYIYRKDNS
+334 PKAYIYRTDKS
-345 DITSPYE
+345 DTTSPYE

-364 DGSKPDYEKYTYCTV
+364 DGSKPDYEKYTYFTV
-379 EMEYVPAGK
+379 EMEYVPADK
-388 ITDDETYYEVDTKV
+388 ITDDETYYEVNTAV

-427 DDGTPDNQPAG
+427 DDGTQDNQPAG

-467 KGDYIMEADKNGSL
+467 KGDYIMVADKNGSL
-481 DYPVNTPHIYYK
+481 DYPVNTTHIYYK

-520 NMTFKVKTVTPE
+520 NMTFKVKTVTPK

-553 LSNDLGNDAATY
+553 LSNDLVNDAATY
-565 NTDNDISW
+565 KPDNDISW

-599 CPSTKDDSNIKY
+599 WPASSADYS
-611 DSNIKKL
+611 SNIKKL

-634 DSADNFISWKDNNV
+634 DSADNFINWNND
-648 ITYYQVDSSTHTHGY
+648 IKYYKVDSKTHTKGF

-672 RNYNPDK
+672 RNYNPST

-692 FIEDKDETKFVEAAK
+692 FIANEDETQFVEAAK

-733 KDEYAYYDKK
+733 KDEYAYYDKE

-755 YVDKRDIINPTDSL
+755 YADKRDIINPTDSL
-769 NILDIEPGTVKNESG
+769 NILDIEPGTVKNESD
-784 ALNYDKLTKWLG
+784 ALNYDKLKNWLR
-796 SRCPEKKKVKITRVT
+796 SRCPEKKKVTITRVT

-838 YDKDGHTVYN
+838 YDEDGHTVYN

-857 SNVGDIVVIDPS
+857 SNVGDIVVINPS
-869 DDRGYWGEKMLRNGH
+869 DNKGYWGYDMLRNGH

-890 DYINGGDKLNT
+890 DYINGGDELNT
-901 TLTLRKNGHNKYYI
+901 TLTLRKNGSNKYYI

-971 SNVFTL
+971 SNVFTF

-1070 STTNEGIAAN
+1070 STTNEGIDAN
-1080 KIKLYCDGTIVNPVM
+1080 KIKIYCDGTIVNPVM
-1095 GDDGKYMYSLNAG
+1095 GDNGKYMYSLNAG

-1113 LVYDLPNGFVGV
+1113 LVYDLPNGYVGV

-1232 GFGDCYDINN
+1232 GFGDCYDIDN

-1269 KIDTPYNNFWG
+1269 KIDNTYNNVWG

-1379 VGNDDVQAY
+1379 VGNDDAQAY

-1609 DGTENQRINNSK
+1609 DGTEIERINNSK

-1663 SKIYQSQ
+1663 SKIYQSLA
-1670 VSGGDKETTTA
+1670 SGECKEIPTA

>member
-70 IGYLIDGQEPDN
+70 IGYLIDGQEPDD
-82 WFGTLSKMSDTEGKG
+82 WFGTLKKMSDEDG
-97 ATNRAAYMKSLKEK
+97 AGVQKRADYMSGLKTK
-111 LAPITTEEKDNTK
+111 LEPITTENKDNTK

-139 NDWSELALVDMDKI
+139 DGWSELKLVNMDRI
-153 NQGTEGYKMTK
+153 NQGTSGYKMTK
-164 QEKGD
+164 QENGD

-175 YQLAVNED
+175 YKLSVDKD
-183 GLPTGHYRQNVD
+183 GLPTGQYRQNVD
-195 HYVFMQGEDE
+195 YYVFMQGDDE

-214 TGSTGNTGS
+214 TGSTGNTE
-223 TGSTADG
+223 
-230 SNTETENGNQIKAP
+230 NENGNQIKAP

-257 ELPDGMTNTKYLV
+257 ELPNGMTNTQYLV
-270 ETDNSQKAD
+270 SDDNTQKAD
-279 GNTDSGTDGNIDSST
+279 GNTDSST
-294 DNTTDTG
+294 DNTKEAGTG
-301 TADDT
+301 DDT
-306 SDKHVVYSIKSAY
+306 VEKHVVYAIKSSY
-319 AIGSAEGMQNIAKYD
+319 AIVSDKGMQNVAKYD
-334 PKAYIYRKDNS
+334 PKAYIYRADNS
-345 DITSPYE
+345 DTTSPYK
-352 FVARADRMASLP
+352 FVARADQMAALA
-364 DGSKPDYEKYTYCTV
+364 GANKPDYDKYTYYTV
-379 EMEYVPAGK
+379 EMEYVPADK
-388 ITDDETYYEVDTKV
+388 ITDDETYYEVDSNV

-412 EYGAVLDSQNPYEKI
+412 EYGAVLDTQNPYEKI
-427 DDGTPDNQPAG
+427 
-438 NTGKVILT
+438 NTGDTSTTDSNEANEKIILH

-461 TYMGKG
+461 TYVGKG
-467 KGDYIMEADKNGSL
+467 NGDYIMVADKDGSL
-481 DYPVNTPHIYYK
+481 DYPVNTTHIYYK

-520 NMTFKVKTVTPE
+520 NMTFKVKTVTPK

-546 LSGSKSV
+546 LSGSKSI
-553 LSNDLGNDAATY
+553 LSKDLENNAAKY
-565 NTDNDISW
+565 NNDNDISW

-599 CPSTKDDSNIKY
+599 WASSSADYS
-611 DSNIKKL
+611 SNIKKL

-634 DSADNFISWKDNNV
+634 DSTDNFINWNDKNV
-648 ITYYQVDSSTHTHGY
+648 ITYYKVASSTRTHGY
-663 VIGNEYVIP
+663 VVGNEYVIP
-672 RNYNPDK
+672 RNYSPDT

-692 FIEDKDETKFVEAAK
+692 FIANEDETQFVNAAK

-719 SENTSRKKENDTLG
+719 SENTSRKKENNTLG
-733 KDEYAYYDKK
+733 KDEYAYYDKE

-755 YVDKRDIINPTDSL
+755 YADKRDIINPTDSL
-769 NILDIEPGTVKNESG
+769 NILDIEPGTVKNESD
-784 ALNYDKLTKWLG
+784 ALNYDKLKNWLR
-796 SRCPEKKKVKITRVT
+796 SRCPEKKKVTITRVT

-838 YDKDGHTVYN
+838 YRDGHTVYN
-848 DWNMNGLKY
+848 DWNMDGLKY
-857 SNVGDIVVIDPS
+857 SNVGDIVVIDPNY
-869 DDRGYWGEKMLRNGH
+869 RVNYWNYDMLRNGH

-890 DYINGGDKLNT
+890 DYINNGEALNT
-901 TLTLRKNGHNKYYI
+901 QITSRGNGNNADYL

-932 VSEFEDYIKAGFPV
+932 VSELEDYIKAGFPV
-946 VFSDGFFSND
+946 VFSDGFFSKD

-971 SNVFTL
+971 SNIFNFL
-977 LCDVKDKDNVLK
+977 KYAKGKDNVLE
-989 VDSNGDLKNKSNE
+989 VDNNGNLKNKSNE
-1002 TAQLITY
+1002 PAELVTY

-1168 LKHNPEYNGNFD
+1168 LKHNQDFKGNFD
-1180 MQVQKNDDT
+1180 MQTQKNGN
-1189 TKFHELLSQVKDF
+1189 TKFHELLNKVKDF

-1213 VDKMNEVCNKLQ
+1213 VNKMDEVCNKLQ

-1232 GFGDCYDINN
+1232 GFGDCYDIDNTN
-1242 NLDNIKAYIQ
+1242 KHLDKIKAYIQ

-1260 HDTTSFCNN
+1260 HDTTSYCNN
-1269 KIDTPYNNFWG
+1269 KNDTTYNNVWG
-1280 YKFNSKIRDSV
+1280 YKFNSIIRDTV

-1310 YSTDYRT
+1310 KSTDS
-1317 DADFDKAVKTAEK
+1317 DFTKAVETAEK
-1330 NNTDIAYEPKSYKKV
+1330 NNTDIAYEPKSDNSV

-1354 YADLNHY
+1354 YVDLNNF
-1361 QWKDNGDDHGE
+1361 QWKDDGNNHGE

-1379 VGNDDVQAY
+1379 NNYESNEDVEAK

-1399 ITTYPFKIA
+1399 ITTYPFKID

-1414 TTHNQYYQLDMNQD
+1414 TTHKQYYQLDMNQD

-1436 IVVWYTLSDIGVYE
+1436 IVVWYTLSGHGVYD

-1585 ETIGTGDNKIYLKK
+1585 ETIGTGNDKIYLKK
-1599 VDWDIYSLNN
+1599 VDWDIYTLNN
-1609 DGTENQRINNSK
+1609 DGTENEQINNSK

-1645 LSVLPEG
+1645 LSALPEG

>member
-70 IGYLIDGQEPDN
+70 IGYLIDGQEPDD
-82 WFGTLSKMSDTEGKG
+82 WFGTLAQMSDKDG
-97 ATNRAAYMKSLKEK
+97 AGVKKRADYMSGLKTK
-111 LAPITTEEKDNTK
+111 LAPITTDKKDNTR

-129 PYEESYVNQG
+129 PYEESYVSQEG
-139 NDWSELALVDMDKI
+139 DDWSELALVDMDKI
-153 NQGTEGYKMTK
+153 NQGAEGYKMTK

-175 YQLAVNED
+175 YKLSVDKD
-183 GLPTGHYRQNVD
+183 GLPTGQYRQNVD

-214 TGSTGNTGS
+214 TGSTGNTE
-223 TGSTADG
+223 
-230 SNTETENGNQIKAP
+230 NENGNQIKAP

-257 ELPDGMTNTKYLV
+257 ELPDGMTNTQYLV
-270 ETDNSQKAD
+270 PDDNSQKAD
-279 GNTDSGTDGNIDSST
+279 ENTDSST
-294 DNTTDTG
+294 DNTTETG

-306 SDKHVVYSIKSAY
+306 SDKHVVYAIKSSY
-319 AIGSAEGMQNIAKYD
+319 AIVSDKGMQNVAKYD
-334 PKAYIYRKDNS
+334 PKAYIYRADKS
-345 DITSPYE
+345 DTTSPYE
-352 FVARADRMASLP
+352 FVARADQMAALT
-364 DGSKPDYEKYTYCTV
+364 DANKPDYDKYTYYTV
-379 EMEYVPAGK
+379 EMEYVPTDK
-388 ITDDETYYEVDTKV
+388 ITDDETYYEVDSDV

-412 EYGAVLDSQNPYEKI
+412 EYGAVLDTQNPYEKI
-427 DDGTPDNQPAG
+427 
-438 NTGKVILT
+438 NTGDTSTAGLNDANEKIILH

-461 TYMGKG
+461 TYVGEG
-467 KGDYIMEADKNGSL
+467 KGDYVMEADKNGKL
-481 DYPVNTPHIYYK
+481 DYPVKTTHIYYK

-501 FRTGVFN
+501 FRNGVFN

-520 NMTFKVKTVTPE
+520 NMTFKVKTVTPK

-546 LSGSKSV
+546 LSGSGSV
-553 LSNDLGNDAATY
+553 LLNGEEYTAKY
-565 NTDNDISW
+565 NSENDITW

-599 CPSTKDDSNIKY
+599 WPGSSADYS
-611 DSNIKKL
+611 SNIKKL

-624 NNFSSLNFTK
+624 SNFSSLNFTK
-634 DSADNFISWKDNNV
+634 DSADNFINWGSG
-648 ITYYQVDSSTHTHGY
+648 IEYYKVDSKTHKYGF

-672 RNYNPDK
+672 RNYSPKD
-679 DVPFVLRDDFASA
+679 DVPFILKEDFASA
-692 FIEDKDETKFVEAAK
+692 FIEKADENEFVNAAK
-707 NENFDEIAEYIN
+707 DENFDEIAEYIN

-733 KDEYAYYDKK
+733 KDEYAYYDKE

-755 YVDKRDIINPTDSL
+755 YADKRDIINPTDSL
-769 NILDIEPGTVKNESG
+769 NILDIEPGTVKNESD
-784 ALNYDKLTKWLG
+784 ALNYNKLKTWLG
-796 SRCPEKKKVKITRVT
+796 SRCPEEKKVTITRVT

-838 YDKDGHTVYN
+838 YKDGHTVYN
-848 DWNMNGLKY
+848 DWKMDGLKY
-857 SNVGDIVVIDPS
+857 SNVGDIVVINPKDVVN
-869 DDRGYWGEKMLRNGH
+869 YWGYDMLKNGH

-890 DYINGGDKLNT
+890 DYINNGEALNT
-901 TLTLRKNGHNKYYI
+901 QLTSRKNGNNADYL

-932 VSEFEDYIKAGFPV
+932 VSELEDYIKAGFPV

-956 SKYESGINED
+956 SKYKSGINED

-989 VDSNGDLKNKSNE
+989 VDNKGDLKNKSNE
-1002 TAQLITY
+1002 TAVLVTY

-1070 STTNEGIAAN
+1070 STTNEGIDAN
-1080 KIKLYCDGTIVNPVM
+1080 KIKIYCDGTIVNPVM
-1095 GDDGKYMYSLNAG
+1095 GDNGKYMYSLNAG

-1113 LVYDLPNGFVGV
+1113 LVYDLPNGYVGV

-1148 YVKNS
+1148 YAKNS
-1153 KGSPTKVKILQINSH
+1153 KGSPTKVKILQINST
-1168 LKHNPEYNGNFD
+1168 LKHNEGFRGNFD
-1180 MQVQKNDDT
+1180 MQAQKNSNT
-1189 TKFHELLSQVKDF
+1189 RFHELLNKVKDF
-1202 DLDIETVYYDD
+1202 DLDIETVYYDN
-1213 VDKMNEVCNKLQ
+1213 VEKMDEVCKKLQ

-1232 GFGDCYDINN
+1232 GFGDCYDIDNTN
-1242 NLDNIKAYIQ
+1242 GHLDQIKAYIQ
-1252 SGKPVLFA
+1252 SGKPVLFS

-1269 KIDTPYNNFWG
+1269 KNDDQYNNVWG
-1280 YKFNSKIRDSV
+1280 YKFNSIIRDTV

-1297 ILSNEYLK
+1297 ILSNAYLK
-1305 KGNTL
+1305 KGNRL
-1310 YSTDYRT
+1310 QEGT
-1317 DADFDKAVKTAEK
+1317 DADFEKAKETAEK
-1330 NNTDIAYEPKSYKKV
+1330 NNTDIAYEPKSNKTV

-1354 YADLNHY
+1354 YADLNQY
-1361 QWKDNGDDHGE
+1361 QWKDNGNDHGE

-1379 VGNDDVQAY
+1379 DGNDFEAK

-1414 TTHNQYYQLDMNQD
+1414 TTHKQYYQLDMNQD

-1436 IVVWYTLSDIGVYE
+1436 IVVWYTLSNHGVYE

-1511 DTDSNDITTLYA
+1511 DTDSNDISTLYA
-1523 TIDDA
+1523 TIDNA
-1528 IEEEAA
+1528 IEEDAA

-1564 DEKTVVYLDFYIEDP
+1564 DEKTVVYMGFYIEDP

-1585 ETIGTGDNKIYLKK
+1585 ETIGSGNDKIYLKK

-1609 DGTENQRINNSK
+1609 DGTEYELINNSK
-1621 ENSQLNKDPRN
+1621 ENSKLNKDPRD

-1645 LSVLPEG
+1645 LSILPEG
-1652 ANSIKIYAVGY
+1652 TNSIKIYAVGY